1 MSGRSDNHNR
11 QEQNRRKNLAG
22 GPSSAEHSRYS
33 SAGRPSHRREGQQA
47 GENPYYNL
55 TPYERYLRE
64 KKRKRAGRI
73 IFWVILIE
81 AVCLAV
87 GAFVLL
93 MPKEDPELD
102 ELVNKKVK
110 FEYQT
115 ETDRVVTY
123 GLAVPRPNI
132 DIQLLTVNDWS
143 RPGIKV
149 DSIDKVIVHYLGN
162 PETTAQQNH
171 DYFQSLKNL
180 QNTYMSA
187 NYVVGTDGEIIQC
200 VPDGEVAWAS
210 NEANYYSISIEN
222 CHLDSSGKF
231 TEATYWSDVHLVAY
245 LTEKYGLDR
254 DDIIR
259 HYDITGKD
267 CPKWYVEHPD
277 EWEQFKDDVMTYRQ
291 ECAQAQRNMID
302 ELLHPK
308 DDDETE
314 EDILRKYLD
323 GLNAETDVQLET
335 SDQNLWDDLKKRA
348 EKAAAKDDAEDEG

>member
-1 MSGRSDNHNR
+1 MSGRSDNRNR
-11 QEQNRRKNLAG
+11 QEQNRRRNLAG
-22 GPSSAEHSRYS
+22 TSSSGNRSGKASNS
-33 SAGRPSHRREGQQA
+33 GRPSRGGSGQRT
-47 GENPYYNL
+47 ENPYYNL

-64 KKRKRAGRI
+64 RKRKRAGRI

-115 ETDRVVTY
+115 ETDRIVTY

-132 DIQLLTVNDWS
+132 DIQLLSVNEWS

-171 DYFQSLKNL
+171 DYFESLKNL

-210 NEANYYSISIEN
+210 NEANYYSISVEN
-222 CHLDSSGKF
+222 CHLDSTGKF
-231 TEATYWSDVHLVAY
+231 TESTYWSDVHLVAY
-245 LTEKYGLDR
+245 LTEKYNLGR

-267 CPKWYVEHPD
+267 CPRWYVEHPD
-277 EWEQFKDDVMTYRQ
+277 EWEQFKDDVMMYRQ
-291 ECAQAQRNMID
+291 ECEEAQRKMID
-302 ELLHPK
+302 ELLHAGK
-308 DDDETE
+308 DDETE

-323 GLNAETDVQLET
+323 GLNMETEVQLET
-335 SDQNLWDDLKKRA
+335 SDQSLWDELKKRA
-348 EKAAAKDDAEDEG
+348 EKVAE